1 MLTEDKLEPVAR
13 EIAHFLVQ
21 NGVVPGSSWRD
32 YDRSEDLIPLQR
44 REDDLVE
51 FIRASNNQARL
62 RLLRIRELMP
72 DPDSIKFHPAI
83 VLRSEPKAEASI
95 TIDNLLGER
104 QSEPHVFHKVFRT
117 GTSEA
122 DAIEAGWQLETWAT
136 ASASVSAG
144 IGVAEGEV
152 SAETGWRSTLSAAWS
167 RQTGKT
173 RDEETGGNFPFVA
186 GPHSLVEAYL
196 QWEEQTK
203 QRRIEC
209 DASYDFAIEIGRRSK
224 PKGKGWR
231 WNTGSPLYW
240 GSLEHLIAVAEK
252 RGSVHHPLYQHFS
265 TRVVDRDGIARIQ
278 AERLRHIDRLTP
290 EFSGADSLKVVIAN
304 LETIEEDDGGE

>member
-13 EIAHFLVQ
+13 EIAHFLTH
-21 NGVVPGSSWRD
+21 NGVTPGSSWQG
-32 YDRSEDLIPLQR
+32 YDRSEDLLPLQR

-72 DPDSIKFHPAI
+72 DPDSIRFHPAI

-95 TIDNLLGER
+95 TIDNLQGER
-104 QSEPHVFHKVFRT
+104 ESQPHVFHKVFHT

-136 ASASVSAG
+136 ASASASGG
-144 IGVAEGEV
+144 IGVAEAEV

-173 RDEETGGNFPFVA
+173 RDEETGGSFPFVA

-224 PKGKGWR
+224 PKRRGWR

-240 GSLEHLIAVAEK
+240 DSLEHLIAVAEQ
-252 RGSVHHPLYQHFS
+252 RGRVGHALYQHFS

-290 EFSGADSLKVVIAN
+290 EFSGADALKVVIAN
-304 LETIEEDDGGE
+304 LETIEGDDDE